1 MFSLLAYPNCS
12 TTNTPNLLGI
22 DDKKKRLARYMQ
34 IKCSDYQF
42 KHSFFTSPQIDSTKD
57 NRSRGKKTIEFNVRA
72 VYGFQSIGV
81 GHTPHTKL
89 DE

>member
-1 MFSLLAYPNCS
+1 
-12 TTNTPNLLGI
+12 
-22 DDKKKRLARYMQ
+22 MQ

-72 VYGFQSIGV
+72 VYGFQSIRV